1 MKNKRL
7 RGVLSHRL
15 FIILLLILQ
24 IAFFGYLI
32 LSGSQA
38 SWLVSL
44 FFSLLSTLAAIHVV
58 SKHERP
64 GYKLTWVF
72 TILSLPIFG
81 GAFYLLMQLQPSVYR
96 FRKQVES
103 SQAALTRRLPRHE
116 GRWQRPRHR
125 ARVRYGWRAIWKRG
139 GLPGVS
145 RRARGI
151 LPQRRN
157 LL

>member
-38 SWLVSL
+38 SWLISL

-64 GYKLTWVF
+64 GYKPVSYTHLD
-72 TILSLPIFG
+72 
-81 GAFYLLMQLQPSVYR
+81 VY
-96 FRKQVES
+96 
-103 SQAALTRRLPRHE
+103 
-116 GRWQRPRHR
+116 
-125 ARVRYGWRAIWKRG
+125 KRQG
-139 GLPGVS
+139 N
-145 RRARGI
+145 R
-151 LPQRRN
+151 
-157 LL
+157 